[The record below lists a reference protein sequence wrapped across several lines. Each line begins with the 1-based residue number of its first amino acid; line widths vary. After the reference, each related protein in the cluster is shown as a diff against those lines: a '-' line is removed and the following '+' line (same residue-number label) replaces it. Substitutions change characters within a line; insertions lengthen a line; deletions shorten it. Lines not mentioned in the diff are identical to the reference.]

1 MNLKDKLS
9 EKIWVEKYR
18 PKTLEDLCIS
28 TPYRKAFKTIIET
41 KNIPNMTLYSSN
53 PGCGKTS
60 LARMLPELCNCS
72 YKEINASENRGID
85 TLRTTIDDF
94 VSSGSPNG
102 NLKIVILEEID
113 GVFSVLENA
122 LKNYIEKVH
131 ARCRFI
137 CTCNNLNG
145 ISNYLKSRMP
155 VYDFNYSNDADKK
168 SMIPQ
173 ILKRLEFIVN
183 SENIKLDNKSTLK
196 NLIDLRYPDIRYMI
210 QDLYTINLEYGEINI
225 DNIGKTT
232 IDSKFYELILNCKFQ
247 AARKFAI
254 DSGIVNKY
262 IFQNL
267 KENILDAGLVTIKS
281 LYYDFF
287 RILNDYD
294 YKQDFV
300 VDKELNFASCLIEL
314 MTAIKENTK
323 ED

>member
-1 MNLKDKLS
+1 MDLKDTLN

-18 PKTLEDLCIS
+18 PKILEDLCIP
-28 TPYRKAFKTIIET
+28 TQYRKAFKTIIET
-41 KNIPNMTLYSSN
+41 KNIPNMTFYSSN

-72 YKEINASENRGID
+72 YKEINASENRGIE

-94 VSSGSPNG
+94 VNSGSFNG
-102 NLKIVILEEID
+102 NLKIIILEEID

-131 ARCRFI
+131 NRCRFI

-145 ISNYLKSRMP
+145 ISEFLKSRLP
-155 VYDFNYSNDADKK
+155 VYDFNYSKDTDKK

-183 SENIKLDNKSTLK
+183 SENLKLDNKSTLK
-196 NLIDLRYPDIRYMI
+196 TLIDLRYPDIRYMI
-210 QDLYTINLEYGEINI
+210 QDLYTINLEYGEITS
-225 DNIGKTT
+225 DNIGKIT

-267 KENILDAGLVTIKS
+267 KENILDTGLITNKI
-281 LYYDFF
+281 LYYELFK
-287 RILNDYD
+287 ILNDYD
-294 YKQDFV
+294 YKQNFV
-300 VDKELNFASCLIEL
+300 IDKELNFASCLIEI
-314 MTAIKENTK
+314 MTAIREYSKDN
-323 ED
+323 